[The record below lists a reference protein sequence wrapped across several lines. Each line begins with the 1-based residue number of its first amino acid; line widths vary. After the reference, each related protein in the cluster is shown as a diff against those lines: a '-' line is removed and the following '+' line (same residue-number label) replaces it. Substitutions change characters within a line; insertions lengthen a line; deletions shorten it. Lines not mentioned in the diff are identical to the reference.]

1 MAGMGRWAD
10 AAAAFALG
18 LALAIVLWGVLAVAA
33 EEAPP
38 AQSDGPWRIILQDQL
53 KKEKGC
59 DLKEVLMYQ
68 EIPLGDEIMIEGR
81 VSCIDDRAFDFT
93 RSRKHQKFRFEL
105 CEPVVC

>member
-1 MAGMGRWAD
+1 MAGGRRWGD
-10 AAAAFALG
+10 AAVAFALG
-18 LALAIVLWGVLAVAA
+18 LVVTIGLWGGLAVAA
-33 EEAPP
+33 EDAPRAP
-38 AQSDGPWRIILQDQL
+38 GDGPWRMILQDQL

-59 DLKEVLMYQ
+59 DLKEVLSYQ

-93 RSRKHQKFRFEL
+93 RSRKHQKFRIEL

>member
-1 MAGMGRWAD
+1 MAWVGIRVG
-10 AAAAFALG
+10 AAVSLAAGLLG
-18 LALAIVLWGVLAVAA
+18 ACPVVGQEVPVPH
-33 EEAPP
+33 E
-38 AQSDGPWRIILQDQL
+38 GPWRIILQEQL

-81 VSCIDDRAFDFT
+81 VSCLDERAFDFSRT
-93 RSRKHQKFRFEL
+93 RKHQKFRIEL